1 MCSVGTLPS
10 TRISMTYYARA
21 AVYWAF
27 VVVQFAV
34 IIGFMLHSRE
44 QDRQLTLLHNEA
56 GDWEQIS
63 ETWKRSA
70 ATYAMSSERCLATV
84 RDYQRMV
91 FQPVEMSK

>member
-1 MCSVGTLPS
+1 MIRSV
-10 TRISMTYYARA
+10 YYLILIC
-21 AVYWAF
+21 
-27 VVVQFAV
+27 VQFAAV
-34 IIGFMLHSRE
+34 ILLVVHSRE
-44 QDRQLTLLHNEA
+44 QDRQLTLLQNEA

-91 FQPVEMSK
+91 FQPAEMSK